1 LVVAYR
7 FLHHPRKEDGR
18 PRIGKEGIPSN
29 LIAHLFQKERRQP
42 FPLLLRL
49 PRGQG
54 ERLA

>member
-18 PRIGKEGIPSN
+18 PRIGKEGIPSI